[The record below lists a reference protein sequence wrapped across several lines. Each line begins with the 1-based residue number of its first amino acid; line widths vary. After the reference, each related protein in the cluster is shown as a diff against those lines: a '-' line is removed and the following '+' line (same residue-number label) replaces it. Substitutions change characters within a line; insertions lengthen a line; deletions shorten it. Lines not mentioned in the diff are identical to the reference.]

1 MGTVNAQISPT
12 KGGHV
17 LNSAPAIPSARTSS
31 GGPKLKKKRIT
42 RVQLVNLVRRVTGV
56 GAALMCLTNYL
67 RATIVTFQVL
77 RGSPIDSMSFGV
89 MQSELILGYI
99 GGGLIR
105 DSPLVQTV
113 LGGDTT
119 PRGYSI
125 FLEDNTTTSTE
136 KCEQVELFDADIYSN
151 SFLRANFESVIAS
164 GSYNLTQLADFEL
177 VAPVI
182 DCTLP
187 PLVEGD
193 PSLLRVFNVVR
204 HKHNSSDVQVVT
216 TSVSIQD
223 YRIPE
228 ANRMGPAIVTTLFAV
243 SDMRATKLDQYT
255 VIGLDYAFTHEPLYE
270 VYTLEGLSSDGYWN
284 LTSIP
289 ESFVVNPVKTVLT
302 ARRRGF
308 YLGAESEQSN
318 IRNLVWDLESSSP
331 ARAMASWEWRGR
343 PLILDSWAW
352 VHGIHLVFCV
362 QTIFS
367 LSVLA
372 LIVFRNVQE
381 GKVWVGDAFAALSNS
396 TLMFRG
402 LLVFASWYVNG
413 EWTLLEFCIS
423 NANDLT
429 QTQLVPIHSEIVHA
443 DLMVMFL
450 SLFGVVGHITKERI
464 DPTVGVFLFE
474 AIHDN
479 RQPIVKMAPAVL
491 RTVGT
496 YSNME
501 YRRGIAAVTALQ
513 REMSPMRLW
522 TTDKLTSVD
531 NQFVVASFY
540 PKYILMGTLMLF
552 VVVRKIYKRLYPDR
566 LAPSITDRSVD
577 RSTNERAAIA
587 QKGNLTNFEISTG
600 AELQAR
606 YGLISDYKN
615 YVFFKGLKFASPDG
629 VYCSGYVV
637 VNGKFLVA
645 TEDILTIAMV
655 KAVQTRFINVYAY
668 EVDGYTVQRT
678 ARLVYPNT
686 FSWNDL
692 FHLNINILA

>member
-1 MGTVNAQISPT
+1 MGAGAHVTPT
-12 KGGHV
+12 KG
-17 LNSAPAIPSARTSS
+17 AR
-31 GGPKLKKKRIT
+31 KRIT
-42 RVQLVNLVRRVTGV
+42 KSQIINLIRRIMGV

-77 RGSPIDSMSFGV
+77 RGDPIASRSFGT
-89 MQSELILGYI
+89 MESELILGYV

-105 DSPLVQTV
+105 DSLLVQTT
-113 LGGDTT
+113 LKGDTT
-119 PRGYSI
+119 PRDYAL
-125 FLEDNTTTSTE
+125 FLENETATSTE
-136 KCEQVELFDADIYSN
+136 KCGSVEAFNADIYSN
-151 SFLRANFESVIAS
+151 SFLRANFDSIVAR

-177 VAPVI
+177 VVPVI
-182 DCTLP
+182 DCTSP
-187 PLVEGD
+187 PLVEED

-204 HKHNSSDVQVVT
+204 RKSDPSDVQLLT

-228 ANRMGPAIVTTLFAV
+228 ANRFGPAIVTTLFTV
-243 SDMRATKLDQYT
+243 SDMSATTVDQNI
-255 VIGLDYAFTHEPLYE
+255 VIGLDYAYTHDPLYE
-270 VYTLEGLSSDGYWN
+270 VYTLEGISTNGYWN

-289 ESFVVNPVKTVLT
+289 ESSIVNPVKTVLT

-318 IRNLVWDLESSSP
+318 IRNLVWTLEESDP
-331 ARAMASWEWRGR
+331 ARALSQWEWRGK
-343 PLILDSWAW
+343 PVILDSWAW
-352 VHGIHLVFCV
+352 VHSIHLIFCV

-372 LIVFRNVQE
+372 LIVYRNVRE

-396 TLMFRG
+396 TLMIRG

-429 QTQLVPIHSEIVHA
+429 GTQLVPIHSEIVHA

-450 SLFGVVGHITKERI
+450 SLFGLVGHIAKERI
-464 DPTVGVFLFE
+464 DPMVGVFLFE

-479 RQPIVKMAPAVL
+479 RQPIVKMAPAVFQ
-491 RTVGT
+491 RVRS
-496 YSNME
+496 YSDKE
-501 YRRGIAAVTALQ
+501 YRLGIAAVTEAQ
-513 REMSPMRLW
+513 QAMSPMRLW

-531 NQFVVASFY
+531 NGFVVSSFY
-540 PKYILMGTLMLF
+540 PKYILMGTLISF
-552 VVVRKIYKRLYPDR
+552 VVVRKIYKRIYPDP
-566 LAPSITDRSVD
+566 LAPSITGRSGD

-587 QKGNLTNFEISTG
+587 QKGNLTNFEVSTG
-600 AELQAR
+600 AELTTR

-637 VNGKFLVA
+637 VNGKYLVA
-645 TEDILTIAMV
+645 TEDILTIAMI

-686 FSWNDL
+686 FTWNDL
-692 FHLNINILA
+692 FRLNINILA

>member
-1 MGTVNAQISPT
+1 MGGQSAHVTPT
-12 KGGHV
+12 KGATV
-17 LNSAPAIPSARTSS
+17 LNTAPALRS
-31 GGPKLKKKRIT
+31 GSGLKPKKKRIT
-42 RVQLVNLVRRVTGV
+42 QAQLVNLIRRIMGV

-77 RGSPIDSMSFGV
+77 RGSPVDSRSFGT
-89 MQSELILGYI
+89 MESKLILGYL
-99 GGGLIR
+99 GDGLIR
-105 DSPLVQTV
+105 DSPLVKNF

-119 PRGYSI
+119 SRDYAL
-125 FLEDNTTTSTE
+125 FLENETTTSTE
-136 KCEQVELFDADIYSN
+136 KCEGVELFDADIYS
-151 SFLRANFESVIAS
+151 SDFLRTNFESAIAR
-164 GSYNLTQLADFEL
+164 GSYNLTQLADLEL
-177 VAPVI
+177 VVPVI
-182 DCTLP
+182 DCTSP
-187 PLVEGD
+187 PLVKGD
-193 PSLLRVFNVVR
+193 PSLLHVFNVVR
-204 HKHNSSDVQVVT
+204 HKSDPTNVQLIT

-228 ANRMGPAIVTTLFAV
+228 ANRMGPAIVTALFAV
-243 SDMRATKLDQYT
+243 SDMKATKLDQYI
-255 VIGLDYAFTHEPLYE
+255 VIGLDYAFTHQPLYE
-270 VYTLEGLSSDGYWN
+270 VYTLEGISTDGYWN

-289 ESFVVNPVKTVLT
+289 ESIVVNPVKTVLT

-318 IRNLVWDLESSSP
+318 IRNLVWNLEKTNP
-331 ARAMASWEWRGR
+331 TRAISRWEWRGQ

-352 VHGIHLVFCV
+352 VHGIHLVFCI
-362 QTIFS
+362 QTLFS

-372 LIVFRNVQE
+372 LIVYRNVRD
-381 GKVWVGDAFAALSNS
+381 GKVWIGDSFASLSNS
-396 TLMFRG
+396 TLMVRG

-429 QTQLVPIHSEIVHA
+429 GTQLVPIHSEIVHA

-450 SLFGVVGHITKERI
+450 SLFGLVGHIFKERI
-464 DPTVGVFLFE
+464 DPTIGVFLYE

-491 RTVGT
+491 KTVRA
-496 YSNME
+496 YSDKE
-501 YRRGIAAVTALQ
+501 YRLGIATVTDLQ

-531 NQFVVASFY
+531 NKFIVASFY
-540 PKYILMGTLMLF
+540 PKYILTGTLISY
-552 VVVRKIYKRLYPDR
+552 VVVRKIYKKIYPDP
-566 LAPSITDRSVD
+566 LAPSLTGRSAD
-577 RSTNERAAIA
+577 RSTNERAAMA

-637 VNGKFLVA
+637 VNGKYLVA
-645 TEDILTIAMV
+645 TEDLLTIGMI

>member
-1 MGTVNAQISPT
+1 M
-12 KGGHV
+12 
-17 LNSAPAIPSARTSS
+17 
-31 GGPKLKKKRIT
+31 
-42 RVQLVNLVRRVTGV
+42 QLVNLVRRVMGV

-77 RGSPIDSMSFGV
+77 RGSPIDSRSFGA
-89 MQSELILGYI
+89 MESELIIGYLGE
-99 GGGLIR
+99 GLIR

-113 LGGDTT
+113 LSGDTT
-119 PRGYSI
+119 PRDYSL
-125 FLEDNTTTSTE
+125 FLENETVTSTE
-136 KCEQVELFDADIYSN
+136 RCAGIDLFNAEIYSN
-151 SFLRANFESVIAS
+151 TFLRANFESVVAR
-164 GSYNLTQLADFEL
+164 GSYNLTQLTDLEL
-177 VAPVI
+177 VVPVI

-187 PLVEGD
+187 PLVDGD

-204 HKHNSSDVQVVT
+204 RKSDPKSVQLVT

-228 ANRMGPAIVTTLFAV
+228 ANRMGPAIVTTLFSV
-243 SDMRATKLDQYT
+243 SDMRATSVDHFV

-270 VYTLEGLSSDGYWN
+270 VYTLDDTSSDGYWN

-289 ESFVVNPVKTVLT
+289 ENVVVNPVKTVLT

-318 IRNLVWDLESSSP
+318 IRNLVWTLERSNP
-331 ARAMASWEWRGR
+331 TRAISRWEWRGQ

-352 VHGIHLVFCV
+352 VHGIHLIFCV
-362 QTIFS
+362 QTLFS

-372 LIVFRNVQE
+372 LIVYRNVQE

-396 TLMFRG
+396 TLMVRG

-429 QTQLVPIHSEIVHA
+429 GTQLVPIHSEIVHA

-450 SLFGVVGHITKERI
+450 SLFGLVGHIAKERI

-479 RQPIVKMAPAVL
+479 RQPIVKMAPAVFK
-491 RTVGT
+491 TVRA
-496 YSNME
+496 YSDKE
-501 YRRGIAAVTALQ
+501 YRLGIAAVTDLQ

-522 TTDKLTSVD
+522 TTDKLTSID

-540 PKYILMGTLMLF
+540 PKYILMGTLISF
-552 VVVRKIYKRLYPDR
+552 VVVRKIYKRIYPDP
-566 LAPSITDRSVD
+566 LAPSITGRSAD

-587 QKGNLTNFEISTG
+587 QKGNLTNFEVSTG

-637 VNGKFLVA
+637 VNGKYLVA
-645 TEDILTIAMV
+645 TEDILTIAMI

-686 FSWNDL
+686 FTWNDL

>member
-1 MGTVNAQISPT
+1 MGANAYVIPT
-12 KGGHV
+12 KGARIS
-17 LNSAPAIPSARTSS
+17 NSAPAASATARTSQR
-31 GGPKLKKKRIT
+31 LKKKRIT
-42 RVQLVNLVRRVTGV
+42 RTQLLNLIRRLMGV

-77 RGSPIDSMSFGV
+77 RGDPIASRAFNTMESK
-89 MQSELILGYI
+89 LILGYV
-99 GGGLIR
+99 GDGLIR
-105 DSPLVQTV
+105 DSPLVQTY

-119 PRGYSI
+119 PRDYSL
-125 FLEDNTTTSTE
+125 FLENETTTSME
-136 KCEQVELFDADIYSN
+136 KCESVELFNAEMYNDT
-151 SFLRANFESVIAS
+151 FLRANFDSVVAR
-164 GSYNLTQLADFEL
+164 GSYNLTQLVDFEL
-177 VAPVI
+177 VVPVI
-182 DCTLP
+182 DCTSP

-204 HKHNSSDVQVVT
+204 RKSNPADVQLVT
-216 TSVSIQD
+216 TSVSLQD

-228 ANRMGPAIVTTLFAV
+228 ANRFGPAIVTTLFTV
-243 SDMRATKLDQYT
+243 SDMSATTVAHDV
-255 VIGLDYAFTHEPLYE
+255 VIGLDYAYTHDPLYE
-270 VYTLEGLSSDGYWN
+270 VYTLEGVSTDGYWN

-289 ESFVVNPVKTVLT
+289 ESVVVNPVKTVLT

-318 IRNLVWDLESSSP
+318 IRNLVWSLEVSDP
-331 ARAMASWEWRGR
+331 ARALAQWEWRGQ
-343 PLILDSWAW
+343 PVILDSWAW
-352 VHGIHLVFCV
+352 VHGIHLIFCV
-362 QTIFS
+362 QSIFT

-372 LIVFRNVQE
+372 LIVYRNVRE

-396 TLMFRG
+396 TLMIRG
-402 LLVFASWYVNG
+402 LLVFASWYVNS

-429 QTQLVPIHSEIVHA
+429 GTQLVPIHSEIVHA

-450 SLFGVVGHITKERI
+450 SLFGLVGHIAKERI
-464 DPTVGVFLFE
+464 DPAVGVFLFE

-479 RQPIVKMAPAVL
+479 RQAIVKMAPAVFQSL
-491 RTVGT
+491 RT
-496 YSNME
+496 YSDKE
-501 YRRGIAAVTALQ
+501 YRLGIAAVTDAQ
-513 REMSPMRLW
+513 QEMSPMRLW
-522 TTDKLTSVD
+522 TTDKLITVD
-531 NQFVVASFY
+531 NGFVVASFY
-540 PKYILMGTLMLF
+540 PKYILMGTLISF
-552 VVVRKIYKRLYPDR
+552 VVLRKFYKRIYPDA
-566 LAPSITDRSVD
+566 LAPNLTGRSADRSA
-577 RSTNERAAIA
+577 NERAAIA

-600 AELQAR
+600 AELQTR

-637 VNGKFLVA
+637 VNGKYLVA
-645 TEDILTIAMV
+645 TEDILTIAMI

-686 FSWNDL
+686 FTWNDL

>member
-1 MGTVNAQISPT
+1 MGTQNAHVAPS
-12 KGGHV
+12 KGATV
-17 LNSAPAIPSARTSS
+17 LNSSPAIRAGSVLKS
-31 GGPKLKKKRIT
+31 KKKRIT
-42 RVQLVNLVRRVTGV
+42 KAQLVNLIRRIMGI

-77 RGSPIDSMSFGV
+77 GGSPVDSRSFGA
-89 MQSELILGYI
+89 MESELILGYL
-99 GGGLIR
+99 GDGLIR
-105 DSPLVQTV
+105 DSPLVKNI
-113 LGGDTT
+113 LNGDTT
-119 PRGYSI
+119 PRDYAL
-125 FLEDNTTTSTE
+125 FLENETTTSTE
-136 KCEQVELFDADIYSN
+136 KCAAELFDADIYSSN
-151 SFLRANFESVIAS
+151 FLRGNFESVITR
-164 GSYNLTQLADFEL
+164 GSYNLTQLADLEL
-177 VAPVI
+177 VVPVI
-182 DCTLP
+182 DCTSPALI
-187 PLVEGD
+187 EAD

-204 HKHNSSDVQVVT
+204 HKSDPTNIQLVT

-228 ANRMGPAIVTTLFAV
+228 ANRMGPAIVTALFAV
-243 SDMRATKLDQYT
+243 SDMKATKLDQHII
-255 VIGLDYAFTHEPLYE
+255 IGLDYAFTHEPLYE
-270 VYTLEGLSSDGYWN
+270 VYTLERLSTDGYWN

-289 ESFVVNPVKTVLT
+289 ESIVLNPVKTVLT

-318 IRNLVWDLESSSP
+318 VRNLVWNLEKTSP
-331 ARAMASWEWRGR
+331 ARAISRWEWRGQ

-352 VHGIHLVFCV
+352 VHGIHLVFSV

-372 LIVFRNVQE
+372 LIVYRNVRD
-381 GKVWVGDAFAALSNS
+381 GKVWIGDSFASLSNS
-396 TLMFRG
+396 TLMVRG
-402 LLVFASWYVNG
+402 LLVFVSWYVNG

-429 QTQLVPIHSEIVHA
+429 GTQLVPIHSEIVHA

-450 SLFGVVGHITKERI
+450 SLFGLVGHIFKERI
-464 DPTVGVFLFE
+464 DPTVGVFLYE

-479 RQPIVKMAPAVL
+479 RQPIVKMAPAVFK
-491 RTVGT
+491 TVRT
-496 YSNME
+496 YSDKE
-501 YRRGIAAVTALQ
+501 YRLGIASVTGLQ

-531 NQFVVASFY
+531 NQFIVASFY
-540 PKYILMGTLMLF
+540 PKYILMGTLISF
-552 VVVRKIYKRLYPDR
+552 VVARKIYKKIFPDP
-566 LAPSITDRSVD
+566 LAPSLTGRSAD
-577 RSTNERAAIA
+577 RSTNERAAMA

-637 VNGKFLVA
+637 VNGKYLVA
-645 TEDILTIAMV
+645 TEDLLTIAMI
-655 KAVQTRFINVYAY
+655 KAIQTRFINVYAY

-678 ARLVYPNT
+678 ARLMYPNT

>member
-1 MGTVNAQISPT
+1 MGTQNAHVAPS
-12 KGGHV
+12 KGATV
-17 LNSAPAIPSARTSS
+17 LNSSPAPRS
-31 GGPKLKKKRIT
+31 GSGLKSKKKRIT
-42 RVQLVNLVRRVTGV
+42 KAQLINLIRRIFGV

-67 RATIVTFQVL
+67 RATIVTFEVL
-77 RGSPIDSMSFGV
+77 RGSPVDSRSFGA
-89 MQSELILGYI
+89 MESELILGYL
-99 GGGLIR
+99 GDGLIR
-105 DSPLVQTV
+105 DSSLVKDI
-113 LGGDTT
+113 LDGDTT
-119 PRGYSI
+119 PRDYAL
-125 FLEDNTTTSTE
+125 FLENDTTTSME
-136 KCEQVELFDADIYSN
+136 KCSGVDADIYS
-151 SFLRANFESVIAS
+151 SKFLRANFASVIARS
-164 GSYNLTQLADFEL
+164 SYNLTQLADLEL
-177 VAPVI
+177 VVPVI
-182 DCTLP
+182 DCTSP
-187 PLVEGD
+187 PLIKAD
-193 PSLLRVFNVVR
+193 PSLLRVFNIVR
-204 HKHNSSDVQVVT
+204 SKSKPTNIQLVT

-223 YRIPE
+223 YWIPE
-228 ANRMGPAIVTTLFAV
+228 ANRMGPAIVTALFTV
-243 SDMRATKLDQYT
+243 SDMKATKLDQHI
-255 VIGLDYAFTHEPLYE
+255 VIGLDYAFTHQPLYE
-270 VYTLEGLSSDGYWN
+270 VYKLEGLSADGFWN

-289 ESFVVNPVKTVLT
+289 ESIVVNPVKTVLT

-318 IRNLVWDLESSSP
+318 IRNLIWNLEKTNP
-331 ARAMASWEWRGR
+331 VRAISRWEWRGQ

-367 LSVLA
+367 LSVLS
-372 LIVFRNVQE
+372 LIVYRNVRD
-381 GKVWVGDAFAALSNS
+381 GKVWIGDSFASLSNS
-396 TLMFRG
+396 TLMVRG

-429 QTQLVPIHSEIVHA
+429 GTQLVPIHSEIVHA

-450 SLFGVVGHITKERI
+450 SLFGLVGHIFKERI
-464 DPTVGVFLFE
+464 DPTIGVFLYE

-479 RQPIVKMAPAVL
+479 RQPIVKMAPAIL
-491 RTVGT
+491 KTVRA
-496 YSNME
+496 YSDKE
-501 YRRGIAAVTALQ
+501 YRLGIATVTDLQ

-531 NQFVVASFY
+531 NKFIVASFY
-540 PKYILMGTLMLF
+540 PKYILTGTLISF
-552 VVVRKIYKRLYPDR
+552 VVVRKIYKKIYPDP
-566 LAPSITDRSVD
+566 LAPSLTGRSVD
-577 RSTNERAAIA
+577 RSTNERAAMA
-587 QKGNLTNFEISTG
+587 QKGNLTNFELSTG

-629 VYCSGYVV
+629 VYCSGYVI
-637 VNGKFLVA
+637 VNGKYLVA
-645 TEDILTIAMV
+645 TEDLLTISMI

>member
-1 MGTVNAQISPT
+1 MGTVSAQVSPT
-12 KGGHV
+12 KGATV
-17 LNSAPAIPSARTSS
+17 LNSAPAVSTRTNS
-31 GGPKLKKKRIT
+31 GQRMKKKRIT
-42 RVQLVNLVRRVTGV
+42 RVQLVNLVRRVMGV

-77 RGSPIDSMSFGV
+77 RGSPVDSRSFGS
-89 MQSELILGYI
+89 MESELILGYL
-99 GGGLIR
+99 GDGLVS
-105 DSPLVQTV
+105 DSSLVQTV

-119 PRGYSI
+119 PRDYAL
-125 FLEDNTTTSTE
+125 FLENETATSTE
-136 KCEQVELFDADIYSN
+136 KCETVELFDAEIYSTK
-151 SFLRANFESVIAS
+151 FLRANFESVIAS
-164 GSYNLTQLADFEL
+164 SSYNLTQLADLEL
-177 VAPVI
+177 VVPVI
-182 DCTLP
+182 DCTSP

-204 HKHNSSDVQVVT
+204 HKSDPKNIQLIT

-243 SDMRATKLDQYT
+243 SDMRATKVDQYI

-270 VYTLEGLSSDGYWN
+270 VYSLEGVSTDGYWN

-289 ESFVVNPVKTVLT
+289 MSVIVNPVKTVLT

-318 IRNLVWDLESSSP
+318 IRNLIWTLEKTNP
-331 ARAMASWEWRGR
+331 AQAMSQWEWEGQ

-352 VHGIHLVFCV
+352 VHGIHLIFCV

-372 LIVFRNVQE
+372 LIVYRNIRE

-396 TLMFRG
+396 TLMVRG

-429 QTQLVPIHSEIVHA
+429 GTQLVPIHSEIVHA

-450 SLFGVVGHITKERI
+450 SLFGVVGHIAKERI

-479 RQPIVKMAPAVL
+479 RQPIVKMAPAVFKTL
-491 RTVGT
+491 GA
-496 YSNME
+496 YSDKE
-501 YRRGIAAVTALQ
+501 YRRGIAIVTDLQ

-522 TTDKLTSVD
+522 TTDKLTTVD
-531 NQFVVASFY
+531 NSFVVASFY
-540 PKYILMGTLMLF
+540 PKYILMGTLISF
-552 VVVRKIYKRLYPDR
+552 VVVRKIYKKIYPDT
-566 LAPSITDRSVD
+566 LAPSMTGRSAD

-587 QKGNLTNFEISTG
+587 QKGNLTNFEVSTG

-637 VNGKFLVA
+637 VNGKYLVA

-686 FSWNDL
+686 FTWNDL

>member
-1 MGTVNAQISPT
+1 MGGQSAHVTPT
-12 KGGHV
+12 KGATV
-17 LNSAPAIPSARTSS
+17 LNTAPALRS
-31 GGPKLKKKRIT
+31 GSGLKPKKKRIT
-42 RVQLVNLVRRVTGV
+42 QAQLVNLIRRIMGV

-77 RGSPIDSMSFGV
+77 RGSPVDSRSFGT
-89 MQSELILGYI
+89 MESKLILGYL
-99 GGGLIR
+99 GDGLIR
-105 DSPLVQTV
+105 DSPLVKNF

-119 PRGYSI
+119 SRDYAL
-125 FLEDNTTTSTE
+125 FLENETTTSTE
-136 KCEQVELFDADIYSN
+136 KCEGVELFDADIYS
-151 SFLRANFESVIAS
+151 SDFLRTNFESAIAR
-164 GSYNLTQLADFEL
+164 GSYNLTQLADLEL
-177 VAPVI
+177 VVPVI
-182 DCTLP
+182 DCTSP
-187 PLVEGD
+187 PLVKGD
-193 PSLLRVFNVVR
+193 PSLLHVFNVVR
-204 HKHNSSDVQVVT
+204 HKSDPTNVQLIT

-228 ANRMGPAIVTTLFAV
+228 ANRMGPAIVTALFAV
-243 SDMRATKLDQYT
+243 SDMKATKLDQYI
-255 VIGLDYAFTHEPLYE
+255 VIGLDYAFTHQPLYE
-270 VYTLEGLSSDGYWN
+270 VYTLEGISTDGYWN

-289 ESFVVNPVKTVLT
+289 ESIVVNPVKTVLT

-318 IRNLVWDLESSSP
+318 IRNLVWNLEKTNP
-331 ARAMASWEWRGR
+331 TRAISRWEWRGQ

-352 VHGIHLVFCV
+352 VHGIHLVFCI
-362 QTIFS
+362 QTLFS

-372 LIVFRNVQE
+372 LIVYRNVRD
-381 GKVWVGDAFAALSNS
+381 GKVWIGDSFASLSNS
-396 TLMFRG
+396 TLMVRG

-429 QTQLVPIHSEIVHA
+429 GTQLVPIHSEIVHA

-450 SLFGVVGHITKERI
+450 SLFGLVGHIFKERI
-464 DPTVGVFLFE
+464 DPTIGVFLYE

-491 RTVGT
+491 KTVRA
-496 YSNME
+496 YSDKE
-501 YRRGIAAVTALQ
+501 YRLGIATVTDLQ

-531 NQFVVASFY
+531 NKFIVASFY
-540 PKYILMGTLMLF
+540 PKYILTGTLISY
-552 VVVRKIYKRLYPDR
+552 VVVRKIYKKIYPDP
-566 LAPSITDRSVD
+566 LAPSLTGRSAD
-577 RSTNERAAIA
+577 RSTNERAAMA

-637 VNGKFLVA
+637 VNGKYLVA
-645 TEDILTIAMV
+645 TEDLLTIAMI

>member
-1 MGTVNAQISPT
+1 MGGQSAHVTPT
-12 KGGHV
+12 KGATV
-17 LNSAPAIPSARTSS
+17 LNTAPALRS
-31 GGPKLKKKRIT
+31 GSGLKPKKKRIT
-42 RVQLVNLVRRVTGV
+42 QAQLVNLIRRIMGV

-77 RGSPIDSMSFGV
+77 RGSPVDSRSFGT
-89 MQSELILGYI
+89 MESKLILGYL
-99 GGGLIR
+99 GDGLIR
-105 DSPLVQTV
+105 DSPLVKNF

-119 PRGYSI
+119 SRDYAL
-125 FLEDNTTTSTE
+125 FLENETTTSTE
-136 KCEQVELFDADIYSN
+136 KCEGVELFDADIYS
-151 SFLRANFESVIAS
+151 SDFLRTNFESAIAR
-164 GSYNLTQLADFEL
+164 GSYNLTQLADLEL
-177 VAPVI
+177 VVPVI
-182 DCTLP
+182 DCTSP
-187 PLVEGD
+187 PLVKGD
-193 PSLLRVFNVVR
+193 PSLLHVFNVVR
-204 HKHNSSDVQVVT
+204 HKSDPTNVQLIT

-228 ANRMGPAIVTTLFAV
+228 ANRMGPAIVTALFAV
-243 SDMRATKLDQYT
+243 SDMKATKLDQYI
-255 VIGLDYAFTHEPLYE
+255 VIGLDYAFTHQPLYE
-270 VYTLEGLSSDGYWN
+270 VYTLEGISTDGYWN

-289 ESFVVNPVKTVLT
+289 ESVVVNPVKTVLT

-318 IRNLVWDLESSSP
+318 IRNLVWNLEKTNP
-331 ARAMASWEWRGR
+331 TRAISRWEWRGQ

-352 VHGIHLVFCV
+352 VHGIHLVFCI
-362 QTIFS
+362 QTLFS

-372 LIVFRNVQE
+372 LIVYRNVRD
-381 GKVWVGDAFAALSNS
+381 GKVWIGDSFASLSNS
-396 TLMFRG
+396 TLMVRG

-429 QTQLVPIHSEIVHA
+429 GTQLVPIHSEIVHA

-450 SLFGVVGHITKERI
+450 SLFGLVGHIFKERI
-464 DPTVGVFLFE
+464 DPTIGVFLYE

-491 RTVGT
+491 KTVRA
-496 YSNME
+496 YSDKE
-501 YRRGIAAVTALQ
+501 YRLGIATVTDLQ

-531 NQFVVASFY
+531 NKFIVASFY
-540 PKYILMGTLMLF
+540 PKYILTGTLISY
-552 VVVRKIYKRLYPDR
+552 VVVRKIYKKIYPDP
-566 LAPSITDRSVD
+566 LAPSLTGRSAD
-577 RSTNERAAIA
+577 RSTNERAAMA

-637 VNGKFLVA
+637 VNGKYLVA
-645 TEDILTIAMV
+645 TEDLLTIAMI

>member
-1 MGTVNAQISPT
+1 MGTQNAHVAPS
-12 KGGHV
+12 KG
-17 LNSAPAIPSARTSS
+17 AT
-31 GGPKLKKKRIT
+31 KRIT
-42 RVQLVNLVRRVTGV
+42 KAQLINLIRRIFGV

-67 RATIVTFQVL
+67 RATIVTFEVL
-77 RGSPIDSMSFGV
+77 RGSPVDSRSFGA
-89 MQSELILGYI
+89 MESELILGYL
-99 GGGLIR
+99 GDGLIR
-105 DSPLVQTV
+105 DSSLVKDI
-113 LGGDTT
+113 LDGDTT
-119 PRGYSI
+119 PRDYAL
-125 FLEDNTTTSTE
+125 FLENDTTTSME
-136 KCEQVELFDADIYSN
+136 KCSGVELFDADIYS
-151 SFLRANFESVIAS
+151 SKFLRANFASVIARS
-164 GSYNLTQLADFEL
+164 SYNLTQLADLEL
-177 VAPVI
+177 VVPVI
-182 DCTLP
+182 DCTSP
-187 PLVEGD
+187 PLIKAD
-193 PSLLRVFNVVR
+193 PSLLRVFNIVR
-204 HKHNSSDVQVVT
+204 SKSKPTNIQLVT

-223 YRIPE
+223 YWIPE
-228 ANRMGPAIVTTLFAV
+228 ANRMGPAIVTALFTV
-243 SDMRATKLDQYT
+243 SDMKATKLDQHI
-255 VIGLDYAFTHEPLYE
+255 VIGLDYAFTHQPLYE
-270 VYTLEGLSSDGYWN
+270 VYKLEGLSADGFWN

-289 ESFVVNPVKTVLT
+289 ESIVVNPVKTVLT

-318 IRNLVWDLESSSP
+318 IRNLIWNLEKTNP
-331 ARAMASWEWRGR
+331 VRAISRWEWRGQ

-367 LSVLA
+367 LSVLS
-372 LIVFRNVQE
+372 LIVYRNVRD
-381 GKVWVGDAFAALSNS
+381 GKVWIGDSFASLSNS
-396 TLMFRG
+396 TLMVRG

-429 QTQLVPIHSEIVHA
+429 GTQLVPIHSEIVHA

-450 SLFGVVGHITKERI
+450 SLFGLVGHIFKERI
-464 DPTVGVFLFE
+464 DPTIGVFLYE

-479 RQPIVKMAPAVL
+479 RQPIVKMAPAIL
-491 RTVGT
+491 KTVRA
-496 YSNME
+496 YSDKE
-501 YRRGIAAVTALQ
+501 YRLGIATVTDLQ

-531 NQFVVASFY
+531 NKFIVASFY
-540 PKYILMGTLMLF
+540 PKYILTGTLISF
-552 VVVRKIYKRLYPDR
+552 VVVRKIYKKIYPDP
-566 LAPSITDRSVD
+566 LAPSLTGRSVD
-577 RSTNERAAIA
+577 RSTNERAAMA
-587 QKGNLTNFEISTG
+587 QKGNLTNFELSTG

-629 VYCSGYVV
+629 VYCSGYVI
-637 VNGKFLVA
+637 VNGKYLVA
-645 TEDILTIAMV
+645 TEDLLTISMI